1 MRPLLIPTS
10 TAQPHYL
17 ENSVALAILALFD
30 RFPELAGFAVDD
42 RKEGSGEEALAAPL
56 AIGDMRFHVPVRGDK
71 LADIRWGLR
80 DALAELVRER
90 PAALLMLSGRT
101 YNRTLHQLLDTRGLR
116 AQGGQQ

>member
-17 ENSVALAILALFD
+17 ENSVALKILSVFE
-30 RFPELAGFAVDD
+30 RFPELAGFTVADT
-42 RKEGSGEEALAAPL
+42 KEDSADEAPDTKL
-56 AIGDMRFHVPVRGDK
+56 AISDVRFNAPVRSEK
-71 LADIRWGLR
+71 LAETRWGLR

-90 PAALLMLSGRT
+90 PDALLMLSGRT

-116 AQGGQQ
+116 AQAEQH

>member
-17 ENSVALAILALFD
+17 ENSVALKILSVFE
-30 RFPELAGFAVDD
+30 RFPELAGFTVADP
-42 RKEGSGEEALAAPL
+42 KEDSAGAPETKL
-56 AIGDMRFHVPVRGDK
+56 AISDVRFNVPVRSEK
-71 LADIRWGLR
+71 LAETRWGLR

-90 PAALLMLSGRT
+90 PDALLMLSGRT

-116 AQGGQQ
+116 AQAEQH